1 MVEPHYLKVDILL
14 SYNPGNM
21 LGHESSLIHFSKMCL
36 YEKSL
41 CVCSIYKSTWQSS
54 ERKVKEEMAVCHSFW
69 FT

>member
-14 SYNPGNM
+14 SYNTGNM

-41 CVCSIYKSTWQSS
+41 SVPSIQTHGNPVRGKLK
-54 ERKVKEEMAVCHSFW
+54 RK
-69 FT
+69 